1 MQNPYLPLNYLINV
15 LFIFNITYTVPHFK
29 NNISEAVNIC
39 KHTIIKLDQNGWKT
53 KQLLAPKTQDDRKHI
68 YWREPKG

>member
-39 KHTIIKLDQNGWKT
+39 KHTIIKLDQNGLKT
-53 KQLLAPKTQDDRKHI
+53 KQLF
-68 YWREPKG
+68 